1 MLEALEEN
9 ATNRPS
15 AEMEALLEPLFP
27 RLPAES
33 TEMGVIVISPHI

>member
-1 MLEALEEN
+1 MLEAREEN

-15 AEMEALLEPLFP
+15 AEMEGKPELLFP

-33 TEMGVIVISPHI
+33 TEMGVIVISPDI